1 MLNRI
6 QQKLILL
13 NGLLLLLFICFLGW
27 AYRLVPED
35 YYAVAG
41 NHQSGPWQQA
51 VQVCRQWGGRLF
63 SYWISFLL
71 LQAHEQGIGFTWYYL
86 VCMVIIIMSVYS
98 ILKSLS
104 ERNFILI
111 AEADRPAVTAVLL
124 IMLFYLTPGI
134 EESWFWA
141 GASSSY
147 LGGLVTALAGLAL
160 VLPLTKSWIRILL
173 ASLCFFYSCSASE
186 PFALMILL
194 FLTVSIFFLAARKS
208 RHTLYR
214 LLIPA
219 LAALSGFLFMILAKG
234 TTDRWMAMPELDLL
248 VKSKRWAGAV
258 VKFYLFHFPPLLL
271 TSLLTG
277 SFWIF
282 ISGNVRIRFIEK
294 FNRGFREKTGWLLAT
309 YLTVMALSFLP
320 SCYVMGEAGPLRS
333 WHHTG
338 LYQVAFF
345 SLFYLI
351 SGPVMVNCTTFIKK
365 HFTFIL
371 GGLTLA
377 HSIFLM
383 VQVSQTIRYSEAVD
397 ERMSRIRQ
405 LKSGTFTGTAYV
417 SALPP
422 SGYLFSAEISGDS
435 SRAPNS
441 FLKNSLSLGF
451 DVALEE

>member
-6 QQKLILL
+6 QQHLILL
-13 NGLLLLLFICFLGW
+13 NGLVLLLFICFLGW

-41 NHQSGPWQQA
+41 NHRSGPWQQA
-51 VQVCRQWGGRLF
+51 VQVCQQWGGRLF

-86 VCMVIIIMSVYS
+86 VCMVIILLSVNS

-104 ERNFILI
+104 ERNVVSIP
-111 AEADRPAVTAVLL
+111 EADRLAVTAVLY

-160 VLPLTKSWIRILL
+160 VLPLKKSRIRILL
-173 ASLCFFYSCSASE
+173 AALCFFYSCSASE
-186 PFALMILL
+186 PFALMIIM

-208 RHTLYR
+208 RHTLYW

-219 LAALSGFLFMILAKG
+219 MAALSGFLFMFLAKG
-234 TTDRWMAMPELDLL
+234 TTDRWLAMPELDLWI
-248 VKSKRWAGAV
+248 KSKRWAGAV

-277 SFWIF
+277 SFWIY
-282 ISGNVRIRFIEK
+282 ISGKVRIRFMEK
-294 FNRGFREKTGWLLAT
+294 FNSGFRKKSGWLLAA
-309 YLTVMALSFLP
+309 YFIVMALSFLP

-338 LYQVAFF
+338 LYQVVFF

-351 SGPVMVNCTTFIKK
+351 AAPVVLNRTAFIKN
-365 HFTFIL
+365 HFTLLL

-377 HSIFLM
+377 HVIFLL
-383 VQVSQTIRYSEAVD
+383 VQVSQTIRYSDAVD
-397 ERMSRIRQ
+397 QRMSRIQQ
-405 LKSGTFTGTAYV
+405 LKSGSFTGTAHF
-417 SALPP
+417 SKLPP
-422 SGYLFSAEISGDS
+422 SGYLFSAEISRDS

-441 FLKNSLSLGF
+441 FLKGSLELGF